1 MAMTIIEKIL
11 SRAAG
16 VQRVAAGDLV
26 TVKVDTAILFDNNFF
41 PSAWRNLRKVHDP
54 DKVIVAF
61 DHRVPAPNQQ
71 SAAAHKV
78 GRDFVKRFGIPRF
91 HDVGGAMGI
100 SHVLVAEYGYALPG
114 TVLVCGDSH
123 TCSAGVFNCA
133 ARGIGA
139 PEMLYAV
146 ATGETWF
153 RLGPTIRYELEGGLP
168 FGSTT
173 KDVFLE
179 IAGRYGN
186 HANKNIEFGGSGI
199 ASLSLN
205 ARRTLTTMAAELSAE
220 FATFEPD
227 DIMLD
232 YMRDKSQVPFE
243 PQFADKDAA
252 YEEVRR
258 IDLGAIKPLVALPHS
273 VIENSRPAN
282 SLVDRKIDQAFIGS
296 CANGTIDD
304 FEIACRVLAGRQVA
318 PGVRLIVT
326 PGSQSIYLEAVRK
339 GYVETLVAAGA
350 VVTNATCG
358 ACGGGHLGV
367 VGPGEVCITASTRN
381 FKGRMGASDAS
392 IYMAS
397 PATVAA
403 SAVTGFITDPREYLA
418 RS

>member
-1 MAMTIIEKIL
+1 MAMTVIEKIL
-11 SRAAG
+11 SRAAS
-16 VQRVAAGDLV
+16 VSRVVPGDLL

-41 PSAWRNLRKVHDP
+41 PSAWRNLRKVRDP

-78 GRDFVKRFGIPRF
+78 GREFVGRFGISRF
-91 HDVGGAMGI
+91 HDVGGAQGI
-100 SHVLVAEYGYALPG
+100 SHVLVAEHGYALPG

-153 RLGPTIRYELEGGLP
+153 RLGPTIRYELVGELP
-168 FGSTT
+168 HGSTT
-173 KDVFLE
+173 KDVFLY
-179 IAGRYGN
+179 ISGQYGN

-199 ASLSLN
+199 ASLTLN

-227 DIMLD
+227 SLMLD
-232 YMRDKSQVPFE
+232 YIRCKSRQDFQ
-243 PQFADKDAA
+243 PQYADKGAF
-252 YEEVRR
+252 YEDVRT
-258 IDLGAIKPLVALPHS
+258 IDLSAIAPLVAMPHS
-273 VIENSRPAN
+273 VIENSCPA
-282 SLVDRKIDQAFIGS
+282 SALGDRKIDQAFIGS

-304 FEIACRVLAGRQVA
+304 FEIACRVLAGRTVA

-367 VGPGEVCITASTRN
+367 LGPGEVCITASTRN
-381 FKGRMGASDAS
+381 FKGRMGHSDAS

-403 SAVTGFITDPREYLA
+403 SAVSGFITDPRGYLT
-418 RS
+418 R